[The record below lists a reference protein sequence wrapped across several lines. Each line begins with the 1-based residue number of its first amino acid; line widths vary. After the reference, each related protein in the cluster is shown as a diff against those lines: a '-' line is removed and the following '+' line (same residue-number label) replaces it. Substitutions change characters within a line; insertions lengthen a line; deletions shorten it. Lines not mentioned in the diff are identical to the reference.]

1 MRKFLLPTLCLALSA
16 LAACDS
22 DNDMVAGIAG
32 TVGSPTI
39 PLTIQP
45 TNVQIQVGNSV
56 QLSTN
61 GGTSPG
67 QLEWSSSNVNIA
79 TVSGTGVVTGFSVG
93 TVVIT
98 VRYVSD
104 ANNAATALVQV
115 LP

>member
-1 MRKFLLPTLCLALSA
+1 MRKILLPTLCLALGA
-16 LAACDS
+16 MAACDS
-22 DNDMVAGIAG
+22 NTDTVAGIAG

-39 PLTIQP
+39 PITVQP

-61 GGTSPG
+61 AGTSPG
-67 QLEWSSSNVNIA
+67 QVEWLSSNVNIA
-79 TVSGTGVVTGFSVG
+79 TVSATGVVTGFSVG

-98 VRYVSD
+98 VRFVSD
-104 ANNAATALVQV
+104 RNNAATALVQV